1 MNIFHT
7 VFLGIVEGVTEF
19 LPISSTAHLDI
30 TRTLLGLS
38 ATDFMKSFEI
48 IIQLGA
54 ILAVVVLYWKKIFK
68 SWLYFR
74 NIVIA
79 FIPTGIIG
87 LILYKIIKHF
97 LLGNNKIEIATLLIG
112 GVIILYFEYRQKKVV
127 QVANIQTVEELSI
140 RQLLILGVVQ
150 AIAVIPG
157 VSRSGAVIVGGRI
170 MKIPASVITEF
181 SFVLAIPTMLAATL
195 YDIYKSGFSFSSG
208 EWGTIALG
216 FLVSFLV
223 ALLVVKWLINYVKN
237 HSFSIFGW
245 YRIALSILVFILQ
258 SIITDFY
265 RIWGKDLH
273 YAT

>member
-1 MNIFHT
+1 
-7 VFLGIVEGVTEF
+7 
-19 LPISSTAHLDI
+19 
-30 TRTLLGLS
+30 
-38 ATDFMKSFEI
+38 MKSFEI

-245 YRIALSILVFILQ
+245 YRIALSILVFILL
-258 SIITDFY
+258 F
-265 RIWGKDLH
+265 
-273 YAT
+273 A

>member
-1 MNIFHT
+1 M
-7 VFLGIVEGVTEF
+7 
-19 LPISSTAHLDI
+19 
-30 TRTLLGLS
+30 
-38 ATDFMKSFEI
+38 
-48 IIQLGA
+48 
-54 ILAVVVLYWKKIFK
+54 
-68 SWLYFR
+68 
-74 NIVIA
+74 
-79 FIPTGIIG
+79 
-87 LILYKIIKHF
+87 
-97 LLGNNKIEIATLLIG
+97 
-112 GVIILYFEYRQKKVV
+112 IILYFEYRQKKVV

-245 YRIALSILVFILQ
+245 YRIALSILVFILL
-258 SIITDFY
+258 F
-265 RIWGKDLH
+265 
-273 YAT
+273 A